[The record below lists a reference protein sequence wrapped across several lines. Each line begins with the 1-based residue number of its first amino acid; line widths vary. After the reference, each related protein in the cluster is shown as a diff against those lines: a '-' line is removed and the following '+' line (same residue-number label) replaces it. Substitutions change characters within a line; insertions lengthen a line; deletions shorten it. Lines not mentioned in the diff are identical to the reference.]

1 MLFYRLPCRKT
12 AYLCR
17 PISSTM
23 DSKGRSEK
31 RPRITPKTGENKK
44 SDSSE
49 SNRRP
54 SRYEDRPQRMRFE
67 RKPHTDRLSEK
78 EESEYKPRFE
88 NSEERR
94 KPGRPRK
101 DEQRGGHKYES
112 RDSRDF
118 KKSDRKFDSKDDRK
132 DNKRS
137 DSRDFKKD
145 DRRSDSRDERRSE
158 SRDFKRSDRKFDSKN
173 DRRDYD
179 RDDRK
184 SDSRNFK
191 RDERSDSRR
200 GDRRS
205 DSRDFKRNDR
215 NFDSRGDSKRTYT
228 KRSTSRSYE
237 RAPSPTGL
245 IRLNKYLAN
254 SGVCSR
260 READELIIA
269 GTVTVNGKI
278 VSELGFKVKP
288 SDVVAYDGRVLR
300 REKLRYVLL
309 NKPKGFITTSDD
321 PYERRTVMELVE
333 NACEERLYPVGRL
346 DRNTVGLLLMTN
358 DGDLAKKLTHP
369 KHGVRKLYHVTL
381 DKPLTKNDLLKIAEG
396 FDLEDGHIDV
406 DSIAW
411 VVDEPSKK
419 EVGVELHSG
428 KNRIVRRIF
437 EHLGYE
443 VVKLDRVMFAGL
455 TKLGIERGR
464 WRFLT
469 DTEVGF
475 LKKIK

>member
-1 MLFYRLPCRKT
+1 MER
-12 AYLCR
+12 
-17 PISSTM
+17 
-23 DSKGRSEK
+23 KGRSEK
-31 RPRITPKTGENKK
+31 RPRITPKTGVTKK
-44 SDSSE
+44 SDRFE
-49 SNRRP
+49 PNR
-54 SRYEDRPQRMRFE
+54 SASGYEDRPQRMRFD

-78 EESEYKPRFE
+78 EESEHKPRFE
-88 NSEERR
+88 NSEKRR

-101 DEQRGGHKYES
+101 DEQYGGNKYES

-118 KKSDRKFDSKDDRK
+118 KRNDRKFDSKDDRK

-137 DSRDFKKD
+137 DSRDFKRND
-145 DRRSDSRDERRSE
+145 RSD
-158 SRDFKRSDRKFDSKN
+158 SRDFKRSDRKSYSK
-173 DRRDYD
+173 
-179 RDDRK
+179 DDRN
-184 SDSRNFK
+184 DSRKN
-191 RDERSDSRR
+191 
-200 GDRRS
+200 DRRS

-215 NFDSRGDSKRTYT
+215 NFDSKNGSKRTYT
-228 KRSTSRSYE
+228 KRTSSRSYE

-278 VSELGFKVKP
+278 ISELGFKVKP

-321 PYERRTVMELVE
+321 PYERHTVMELVE

-381 DKPLTKNDLLKIAEG
+381 DKPLTKNDLLKISEG
-396 FDLEDGHIDV
+396 FDLEDGPVDV

-411 VVDEPSKK
+411 VVDDSSKK